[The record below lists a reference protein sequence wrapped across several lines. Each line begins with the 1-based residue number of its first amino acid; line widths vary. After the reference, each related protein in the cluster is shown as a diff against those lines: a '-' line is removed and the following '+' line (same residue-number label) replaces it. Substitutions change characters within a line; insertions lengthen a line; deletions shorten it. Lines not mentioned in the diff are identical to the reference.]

1 MKVTEL
7 AREIVHGHT
16 LSLKLAHLPIVYH
29 GTKSVDLDL
38 VSVEVLERA
47 LEPRQSL
54 LEGDGDFVEQVVPA
68 PLEKA
73 VLALLEHH
81 DDVARDKSWTLL
93 RGALE
98 VSVKCY

>member
-1 MKVTEL
+1 MKVTKL
-7 AREIVHGHT
+7 ARKIVHGHA

-73 VLALLEHH
+73 VP
-81 DDVARDKSWTLL
+81 L
-93 RGALE
+93 RTRHRQKRTE
-98 VSVKCY
+98 IHQKWRRVRP